1 MTEPPDL
8 DLWRRRLPDRI
19 PLFPL
24 RGVLL
29 LPRGRLPLNV
39 FEPRYVA
46 MVDDVMAAGRMI
58 GIIQPADPADKGMQ
72 PRLYKTGCVGRV
84 TTYEEQDDGRYG
96 IVLTGVARFDLVE
109 DVLSDRGYRV
119 GVPDF
124 SAYLKDRIP
133 ETGLG
138 AERGRLI
145 AALHGYFKLHGIS
158 ADWDSI
164 NETEDERLVTSLSM
178 ICPFADSEKQALLQ
192 AGGLVERAKIL
203 ICLAETEV
211 RMAACGHGGAC
222 H

>member
-58 GIIQPADPADKGMQ
+58 GIIQPADPADKGML

-84 TTYEEQDDGRYG
+84 TRYEEQEDGRYG
-96 IVLTGVARFDLVE
+96 IMLTGIARFDLV
-109 DVLSDRGYRV
+109 DDAVSDRGYRI

-124 SAYLKDRIP
+124 SPYLIDRVC

-158 ADWDSI
+158 ADWGSI

-178 ICPFADSEKQALLQ
+178 ICPFGDSEKQALLQ